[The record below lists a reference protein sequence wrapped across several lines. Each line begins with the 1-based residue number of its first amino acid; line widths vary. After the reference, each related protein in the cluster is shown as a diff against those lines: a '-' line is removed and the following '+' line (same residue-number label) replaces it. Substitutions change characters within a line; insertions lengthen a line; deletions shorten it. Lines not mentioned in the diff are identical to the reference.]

1 MKFNTNSSWWDYGL
15 SLPDPPPFLLG
26 VFLGVVLWVW
36 KKRLV
41 CFFFQI
47 VLLAAHLKRND
58 VSFWLKA
65 GQLAFE
71 QNNLS
76 LAARCYSKGKL
87 LNVAVI
93 M

>member
-1 MKFNTNSSWWDYGL
+1 MGL
-15 SLPDPPPFLLG
+15 EKKTSFL
-26 VFLGVVLWVW
+26 
-36 KKRLV
+36 
-41 CFFFQI
+41 FFQI